1 MQSAESASPWHCSLL
16 LPLPW
21 PGSQPEAEDK
31 IKSFSKHRSSPPL
44 PPQALYF
51 PPPPPLKFPQVSMI
65 PDFGSTEEQEC
76 EAALTA
82 FVEMIAG
89 KDLLAFRADCYCSK
103 LRCAN
108 RTHFVRQP
116 QGWQPLPPVCP
127 VPSQGA
133 ACGDRPFDLLH
144 SYFLQD
150 EGKLE
155 KGN

>member
-1 MQSAESASPWHCSLL
+1 
-16 LPLPW
+16 
-21 PGSQPEAEDK
+21 
-31 IKSFSKHRSSPPL
+31 
-44 PPQALYF
+44 
-51 PPPPPLKFPQVSMI
+51 MI

-76 EAALTA
+76 EAAITA
-82 FVEMIAG
+82 IVGMIAEA
-89 KDLLAFRADCYCSK
+89 KPRWLWEQIVIAVK

-116 QGWQPLPPVCP
+116 QHWQPLPPGCP

-133 ACGDRPFDLLH
+133 ARGDRPFDLLH